1 MSSPAPT
8 SRPSASGKPPRT
20 IRRLLQANLLAS
32 VLLALALLLMLLYLF
47 SRHYLLLRTPS
58 AADRPLAE
66 KTTRLLSSLSDDLNI
81 YALVRPTSPAAEP
94 LRRLLDLYAAAS
106 PYVHVRHVDPDRDL
120 ALSEQIRRQYS
131 PPDGEVVVVAMSD
144 TSRAIP
150 ADSLLVAADALPAD
164 SPDADLPPPSAGDA
178 IQHSAFSIQHSPSFP
193 APSVLFCGESLLSAA
208 IYTLVQPTPPI
219 VYFLTGHGEHLPS
232 DFSPDGYSRIAAL
245 LRQDNLAVDT
255 LYLPEAKAVPPQ
267 AALLVIAG
275 PSSPISSPETAL
287 LRDYLSRKGR
297 LLVLLDA
304 LASADLDTLLREWGV
319 ALDQDAVIDP
329 AHTLDGR
336 NLHVLSYAPDHP
348 VTTSLR
354 NFQTVLHFPR
364 SVRPANPDPAP
375 DDPVATPLLL
385 SGPTAWAD
393 VHPLDPAPRFNP
405 QADLPGPVP
414 LALAIE
420 RGPIPGLRTEIRPTR
435 LLVIGDSAFA
445 ANSSLRAANAAL
457 FLNAVNW
464 LIDRPDHL
472 GIPPAPLPPPAATI
486 PAAALRRLFLRLVL
500 LLPLATALLFLLPRL
515 LPRILRRR

>member
-1 MSSPAPT
+1 MPAPAPT
-8 SRPSASGKPPRT
+8 SRPSAPGKPPRR
-20 IRRLLQANLLAS
+20 IRRILQANLLAS
-32 VLLALALLLMLLYLF
+32 VLLAVALLLMLLYLF
-47 SRHYLLLRTPS
+47 SRHYLILRTPS
-58 AADRPLAE
+58 AAHRPLAE

-81 YALVRPTSPAAEP
+81 YALVRPTSPSAEP

-106 PYVHVRHVDPDRDL
+106 PYVHVHHVDPDRDL
-120 ALSEQIRRQYS
+120 ALAEQLRRQFS

-150 ADSLLVAADALPAD
+150 AADLLVPADALPDA
-164 SPDADLPPPSAGDA
+164 SPDAPHATATPSAP
-178 IQHSAFSIQHSPSFP
+178 SPSL
-193 APSVLFCGESLLSAA
+193 LFCGESLLSAA

-304 LASADLDTLLREWGV
+304 LSSADLDTLLREWGV

-348 VTTSLR
+348 VTATLR
-354 NFQTVLHFPR
+354 NLQTVLHFPR

-385 SGPTAWAD
+385 SAPTAWAD

-420 RGPIPGLRTEIRPTR
+420 RGTLPGLRTEIRPTR
-435 LLVIGDSAFA
+435 LIVIGDSAFA

-464 LIDRPDHL
+464 LVDRPDHL

-500 LLPLATALLFLLPRL
+500 LLPLSTALLFLLPRRLPRL
-515 LPRILRRR
+515 LPRR

>member
-1 MSSPAPT
+1 MSSSAPT
-8 SRPSASGKPPRT
+8 SRPSAPGKPPRT

-32 VLLALALLLMLLYLF
+32 VLLAVALLLMLLYLF

-58 AADRPLAE
+58 AAHRPLAE
-66 KTTRLLSSLSDDLNI
+66 KTTRLLSSLSDDLSI

-106 PYVHVRHVDPDRDL
+106 PYVRVRHVDPDRDL
-120 ALSEQIRRQYS
+120 ALAEQIRRQYS
-131 PPDGEVVVVAMSD
+131 PPDGEVVVVAMAD

-164 SPDADLPPPSAGDA
+164 SPDADRPPT
-178 IQHSAFSIQHSPSFP
+178 SPSP

-275 PSSPISSPETAL
+275 PSSPVSSPETAL

-348 VTTSLR
+348 VTASLH

-435 LLVIGDSAFA
+435 LIVIGDSAFA

-500 LLPLATALLFLLPRL
+500 LLPLSTALLFLLPRL
-515 LPRILRRR
+515 LPRLLRRR